1 MTTEITYVNDPVS
14 PDYATYADY
23 KKVVLTIT
31 RNRDSRQL
39 AREVTY
45 VAPPVGTGNARI
57 IKVQVVDYALRTA
70 VEGASVALATGP
82 SAPRTD
88 RTDPAGWVLFPDLI
102 PNPASGPQA
111 FYDITVGAS
120 GYTTL
125 RDDLPPATQA
135 HTRIVAGQTFTTVLQ
150 VYRPATIYLQVRN
163 SSGTPYAGTAPV
175 TVSSSRGT
183 QTFNVNGGA
192 ATVTQVAGEPVVPGL
207 QYTVTTAA
215 GGQFAGVANQT
226 VPNNYPVDLT
236 STFTLTLQ
244 AYSTRVLTVQV
255 RRTNGSSVSGANV
268 VVRAGPVPVYLAGTT
283 TSSGRAVFTVPAGA
297 GLHGRRLGL
306 RRDRQLER
314 DVNSDLTRA
323 L

>member
-1 MTTEITYVNDPVS
+1 M
-14 PDYATYADY
+14 
-23 KKVVLTIT
+23 
-31 RNRDSRQL
+31 
-39 AREVTY
+39 
-45 VAPPVGTGNARI
+45 
-57 IKVQVVDYALRTA
+57 
-70 VEGASVALATGP
+70 
-82 SAPRTD
+82 
-88 RTDPAGWVLFPDLI
+88 LFPDLI
-102 PNPASGPQA
+102 PNPSSGPQA

-183 QTFNVNGGA
+183 QTFNVTGGA

-215 GGQFAGVANQT
+215 GGQFAGIANQT

-236 STFTLTLQ
+236 STFPLTLQ
-244 AYSTRVLTVQV
+244 TYSTRTLIVRVQ
-255 RRTNGSSVSGANV
+255 RTNGSAVSGANV
-268 VVRAGPVPVYLAGTT
+268 VVRAGPVPVYLTGTT
-283 TSSGRAVFTVPAGA
+283 TSTGRAVFTVPAGA
-297 GLHGRRLGL
+297 GYSVNVTSSAGNGSWNG
-306 RRDRQLER
+306 
-314 DVNSDLTRA
+314 DVNSDLTA
-323 L
+323 TVTVQ

>member
-1 MTTEITYVNDPVS
+1 MIEMVCAMALFAIVVTPLGGVMTASLSAQAGAKERTLAQQTAQSAIEEIRGMPYDDVGLTSWNPAGRSQRQPAISLQGLKATMTTEITYVNDPVA

-70 VEGASVALATGP
+70 VEGATVALATGP

-102 PNPASGPQA
+102 PNPSSGSQA

-163 SSGTPYAGTAPV
+163 SSGTSLRGHGAGHRLVLARNADV
-175 TVSSSRGT
+175 QRDRRRRDGH
-183 QTFNVNGGA
+183 
-192 ATVTQVAGEPVVPGL
+192 
-207 QYTVTTAA
+207 A
-215 GGQFAGVANQT
+215 GG
-226 VPNNYPVDLT
+226 
-236 STFTLTLQ
+236 
-244 AYSTRVLTVQV
+244 R
-255 RRTNGSSVSGANV
+255 
-268 VVRAGPVPVYLAGTT
+268 
-283 TSSGRAVFTVPAGA
+283 
-297 GLHGRRLGL
+297 
-306 RRDRQLER
+306 
-314 DVNSDLTRA
+314 
-323 L
+323 